1 MSDNYFQDKELLEQL
16 KKLTVE
22 RLRVMPDTTE
32 VAVGSDRY
40 SKTDLM
46 DHVSEGD
53 DLGKQIMVMQLEFL
67 QDLAS
72 GAIYND
78 DTTHNASE
86 T

>member
-1 MSDNYFQDKELLEQL
+1 M
-16 KKLTVE
+16 
-22 RLRVMPDTTE
+22 
-32 VAVGSDRY
+32 
-40 SKTDLM
+40 DLM
-46 DHVSEGD
+46 GHVSEGD